1 MKLRASEAVFLA
13 ICLLAAVIS
22 LTAVYIVRGRDVSEV
37 VVVTADSAEEEYDVS
52 VINNASAEDFM
63 RVSGIGE
70 VKAGDI
76 IAYRTALG
84 GFKRA
89 SQLKDVAG
97 ISDALYLRIIEYFYL
112 SAHEP
117 EATSPPETS
126 VEEPTEASTE
136 PTEKATKASTKKTE
150 KTEPATTASEAV
162 TAERV
167 ITEVD
172 INSATAEEISQA
184 LLIEPELAE
193 EIVALREKIHYFS
206 SVQELYLCDGMTN
219 EIYRAIKDFVIIG

>member
-13 ICLLAAVIS
+13 VCLLAAVIS
-22 LTAVYIVRGRDVSEV
+22 ITAVYVVRGRDVSEV

-84 GFKRA
+84 GFKRV

-97 ISDALYLRIIEYFYL
+97 ISDALYQRIIEYFYL

-117 EATSPPETS
+117 EATSPPETL
-126 VEEPTEASTE
+126 VEEPTEASAE
-136 PTEKATKASTKKTE
+136 PTEKATKASAKKTE

-162 TAERV
+162 AAERV
-167 ITEVD
+167 TEVD

-219 EIYRAIKDFVIIG
+219 EIYRTIKDFVIIG

>member
-13 ICLLAAVIS
+13 VCLLAAVIS
-22 LTAVYIVRGRDVSEV
+22 LTAVYIVRGRDVREV

-52 VINNASAEDFM
+52 VINSASAEDFM

-84 GFKRA
+84 GFKRV

-97 ISDALYLRIIEYFYL
+97 ISNALYLRIIEYFYL

-126 VEEPTEASTE
+126 TEEPTEASTE

-206 SVQELYLCDGMTN
+206 SVQELYLCDRMTN